1 MRRKGNTLY
10 KLKIK
15 SQKSKIMREKI
26 ITALKRV
33 TKSGM
38 ASFWRNRWIST
49 ATIGV
54 MVITLGLITGLFL
67 ISVVAG
73 SILRDLEDKVD
84 ISVYFKL
91 ETPESDIL
99 KIKSELEDLSDV
111 KEAEY
116 VSREVALAKFQEGHQ
131 NNPLIIKSLEELGD
145 NPLEASLN
153 IKAKVIDDYES
164 IASFLESPRFS
175 GMVDAVNYRQN
186 QKVIEKLSSILA
198 TIRKSGLVAIFVL
211 AMVAVLVTF
220 NTIRITIYSLR
231 EEIGVMRLVGASN
244 WYIRGPFIVEGVLH
258 GLVASFITML
268 IFYPLILF
276 VSPKVAVFLSG
287 IDLGVYF
294 KNNFFQIFLLQTLVG
309 IALGVISSLI
319 AMRRYLKI

>member
-1 MRRKGNTLY
+1 
-10 KLKIK
+10 
-15 SQKSKIMREKI
+15 MREKI
-26 ITALKRV
+26 LTALKRV
-33 TKSGM
+33 IKSGLN
-38 ASFWRNRWIST
+38 SFWRNRWIST

-73 SILRDLEDKVD
+73 SILSDLEDKVD

-91 ETPESDIL
+91 ETPASDIL
-99 KIKSELEDLSDV
+99 KIKSELEGLSDV
-111 KEAEY
+111 KGVEY
-116 VSREVALAKFQEGHQ
+116 VSREEALAKFQEGHQ
-131 NNPLIIKSLEELGD
+131 NNPLIIKSLEELGG

-153 IKAKVIDDYES
+153 IRAKVIDDYES
-164 IASFLESPRFS
+164 VASFLESSRFA
-175 GMVDAVNYRQN
+175 GLVDTVNYRQN

-198 TIRKSGLVAIFVL
+198 TVRRSGLAAILVL
-211 AMVAVLVTF
+211 AIVAVLVTF

-244 WYIRGPFIVEGVLH
+244 WYIRGPFIVEGILH
-258 GLVASFITML
+258 GLAASLLTTI
-268 IFYPLILF
+268 IFYPSVLF
-276 VSPKVAVFLSG
+276 VSPKVSAFLSG
-287 IDLGVYF
+287 IDLAVYF

-309 IALGVISSLI
+309 VALGVISSLI